1 MALDKLSF
9 ILPDDKPDR
18 NVLQKVGDMGPESM
32 ETEGGNLGGVSME
45 VIMGLN

>member
-1 MALDKLSF
+1 MGLDKLSF
-9 ILPDDKPDR
+9 ILPDR